1 MLNNDPDGD
10 EDGVAM
16 GEYEYEWG
24 EARVT
29 YPDWVG
35 TLQLD
40 QKLTGP
46 VDIYDLTGVDRDE
59 WQIIGL
65 DFGGGE
71 SGMFEPHVIAVRK
84 SELGGRHISDV
95 SDIRAA
101 DIQVHGV
108 EPFELL
114 QQITHMLDMRLRIR
128 SVRGA
133 TITITELLD
142 VPPQDDSDEVEPDA
156 PAPAEPEPAVD
167 LTLEQVL
174 AQADKLQPKAFE
186 RGYNITFKASGEL
199 GSAEAL
205 AVEYFVW
212 RMDERPENHSGR
224 SFPSAQAVQKY
235 LTELAKLPRYRLDLL
250 DPQVR
255 EETDGEQPF
264 SVITDTR
271 SGAEFFIRIGDIEA
285 ATEVYMHAEE
295 PPGGSWV
302 LDNP

>member
-1 MLNNDPDGD
+1 MD
-10 EDGVAM
+10 EYD
-16 GEYEYEWG
+16 YEWG
-24 EARVT
+24 HATVT

-59 WQIIGL
+59 WLIIGL

-71 SGMFEPHVIAVRK
+71 TGMHTPHVIAVRK
-84 SELGGRHISDV
+84 SELAERPIYETSN
-95 SDIRAA
+95 IRAA
-101 DIQVHGV
+101 DIQIHGV

-114 QQITHMLDMRLRIR
+114 QRITHLLDMRLRVR
-128 SVRGA
+128 SVRDA

-142 VPPQDDSDEVEPDA
+142 VPPEDEHDDMDADGIESD
-156 PAPAEPEPAVD
+156 EPEPETAD
-167 LTLEQVL
+167 DPLALAAQVMTR
-174 AQADKLQPKAFE
+174 ADRLQPKAFE
-186 RGYNITFKASGEL
+186 RGYNITYNVSGSLGSGE
-199 GSAEAL
+199 SSVAEY
-205 AVEYFVW
+205 VVW
-212 RMDERPENHSGR
+212 RTDQRPDNNTGR
-224 SFPSAQAVQKY
+224 SFSSAQAVQNY
-235 LTELAKLPRYRLDLL
+235 LTELARLPRYRLDLR

-264 SVITDTR
+264 SVITDAR
-271 SGAEFFIRIGDIEA
+271 SGNEFFIRITDIEA
-285 ATEVYMHAEE
+285 GTELFMHAEE